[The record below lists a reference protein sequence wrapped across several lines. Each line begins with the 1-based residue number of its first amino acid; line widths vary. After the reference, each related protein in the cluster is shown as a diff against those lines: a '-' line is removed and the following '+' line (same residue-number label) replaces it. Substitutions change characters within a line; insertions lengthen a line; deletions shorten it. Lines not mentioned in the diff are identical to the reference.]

1 MKEQLVFKLCPWNRE
16 WRVGKH
22 EARNHVTTEVVGPGG
37 RELDSYISIHRGL
50 ESGPL
55 CGLWF
60 SLGLSDTG
68 GLVGWLVGIPC
79 NDASDSAFS
88 FLGGEREKDPAA
100 PLISPCNA
108 RCSTLI
114 FLSLFLVQL
123 LFFCYHESTSI
134 RHRLN
139 DIFFSM
145 KIWRRSVK
153 EWAMRIF
160 ILQYLIWKFLKF
172 ELYSIWIISI

>member
-1 MKEQLVFKLCPWNRE
+1 MSPRKWSGQEGENSIVIFRFIEVSKVDRCAGYGFLLVSPTQEGW
-16 WRVGKH
+16 
-22 EARNHVTTEVVGPGG
+22 
-37 RELDSYISIHRGL
+37 
-50 ESGPL
+50 
-55 CGLWF
+55 
-60 SLGLSDTG
+60 
-68 GLVGWLVGIPC
+68 LVGWLVGIPC

-123 LFFCYHESTSI
+123 LFSCYHESTSI

-145 KIWRRSVK
+145 KI
-153 EWAMRIF
+153 
-160 ILQYLIWKFLKF
+160 
-172 ELYSIWIISI
+172 